1 MKKATKTVGCGIG
14 DVSRVQN
21 NDGTI
26 TYSRSK
32 EYVDLHKA
40 REDKRKA
47 DWKAQ
52 NDENTKN
59 VDAKK
64 VDWDFIHGQQEER
77 KFRKEYQDKLHDYL
91 MENWGW
97 NGVKPSADKFI
108 QKIEDEVGH
117 GFRILQEKDGKV
129 YTIKDEDPFER
140 ITEVLPFLRPL
151 NDIGSKL
158 LKEKTGIDLNINDV
172 QKKISN
178 TGSSGIT
185 KEDLEEKR
193 LGLMK
198 KNDELNGRYVAQ
210 KTLGAGHL
218 EEIYEKRRANKL
230 LSNYDLKD
238 MIHSHENHKPTQK
251 MNRAELF
258 KHLDEL
264 EVGGGI
270 GDIFTPIKTEYN
282 NMSKKTLQEFG
293 NIPIENITLVRTAF
307 FTSIKSVL
315 KSISSY
321 DTLYHLCMVAT
332 VRVGKILKQISIQ
345 KRQQIEI
352 TNTVDMNEHSET
364 ISVPFNKTLTINELL
379 NNAQKQMGDDKY
391 FKYSA
396 INNNCQDYITAILNS
411 NHIGNQEDRDFVKQ
425 DVSHLEKN
433 TVLNKG
439 LDFITNLGTKVS
451 EVVGRGDSSLEKLTK
466 KELLSKFDKYTKQE
480 LISLFE
486 KLE

>member
-32 EYVDLHKA
+32 EFVDLHKA

-158 LKEKTGIDLNINDV
+158 LKEKTGIDLDINDV

-198 KNDELNGRYVAQ
+198 KNDELNSRYVAQ
-210 KTLGAGHL
+210 KTLGAGNLEKAVRKGNRWRTFTDSDLISIIHLHDDHKPTENMNRQQLQDHL
-218 EEIYEKRRANKL
+218 EE
-230 LSNYDLKD
+230 
-238 MIHSHENHKPTQK
+238 
-251 MNRAELF
+251 
-258 KHLDEL
+258 L
-264 EVGGGI
+264 EGGGI
-270 GDIFTPIKTEYN
+270 MDVFTPIKTEYN
-282 NMSKKTLQEFG
+282 NLSQRTLKEFG
-293 NIPIENITLVRTAF
+293 DIPIESITLVRTAF
-307 FTSIKSVL
+307 FTAIKSVL

-352 TNTVDMNEHSET
+352 TNTVEMNEESET
-364 ISVPFNKTLTINELL
+364 ISVPFNKTITINELL
-379 NNAQKQMGDDKY
+379 NNTQKQMGNDKY

-396 INNNCQDYITAILNS
+396 INNNCQDYITNILSANG
-411 NHIGNQEDRDFVKQ
+411 IGNQEDREFIKQ

-439 LDFITNLGTKVS
+439 LDFITNLGAKAS
-451 EVVGRGDSSLEKLTK
+451 EVIGRGSEFHSLTK
-466 KELLSKFDKYTKQE
+466 KELLCKFEKYTKQE
-480 LISLFE
+480 LISLLE
-486 KLE
+486 KLQ